1 MSGYDKRF
9 DKELIRDSEL
19 DNMIDAD
26 DDDMVIDQM
35 EKYTVDEAT
44 DDVFIKDVVDNTSI
58 ENGAKGL
65 GDDIGTNHPSKG
77 AFAPKNDSSDAPIV
91 KQERSDTGKSPII
104 DDAPKSQTNADADE
118 RNLNDEIEK
127 AGKKVDK
134 MEIEREEY
142 FDNFDLAQ
150 NSLLD
155 EADEDIAFAQGV
167 PDDVPNTLSAPSEE
181 EIATDVDAATGLDTP
196 IPTSPNDIPIGDCD
210 KGGSVLSVREGK
222 LEDLIVGDHA
232 DASIKDGGMVKDF
245 KNPGENGKSTVNDG
259 QELAVGDKSDST
271 AADGKMVKDFMN
283 NVENHQVTTD
293 NSFKESSVSS
303 SEDLVDELEDE
314 DIEEVEDETEVDKD
328 ADTIA
333 KDLADDEDEEDDILD
348 QLLD

>member
-1 MSGYDKRF
+1 MSGYDKKF
-9 DKELIRDSEL
+9 DAELIRDAEL
-19 DNMIDAD
+19 DNIIDAD
-26 DDDMVIDQM
+26 DDDKIIDQM

-44 DDVFIKDVVDNTSI
+44 DDVFVKDVVDTSSV

-77 AFAPKNDSSDAPIV
+77 AEAPKNDSSDEPIV

-127 AGKKVDK
+127 AGNKVDK

-142 FDNFDLAQ
+142 FDNFDKAQ

-155 EADEDIAFAQGV
+155 EADEDILSAQNI
-167 PDDVPNTLSAPSEE
+167 PEEINTLSAPSEE
-181 EIATDVDAATGLDTP
+181 DIADDVDAATGLDTP
-196 IPTSPNDIPIGDCD
+196 IPTSPNDIPIGDNSNND
-210 KGGSVLSVREGK
+210 SVLSVGEGK

-232 DASIKDGGMVKDF
+232 DSTIKDGGMVKDF

-259 QELAVGDKSDST
+259 QELAVGDHADSSAT
-271 AADGKMVKDFMN
+271 DGKMVKDFMN
-283 NVENHQVTTD
+283 NVEDHEVTTD
-293 NSFKESSVSS
+293 DSFKEASVSS

-314 DIEEVEDETEVDKD
+314 DIEEIEDTTEVDKD
-328 ADTIA
+328 ADAIA
-333 KDLADDEDEEDDILD
+333 KDLADDEDEEDDLLD